1 MRGDSDR
8 HELIGGIFGEAAG
21 FGSSGVTA
29 IPASGAS
36 TAATEVIFGSGGGFY
51 NSDGGFFGSDG
62 ASSAVTEAPSAAAEA
77 SSAATVA
84 SSATTEVFFSSGGF
98 SLSALVPSA
107 AAREQCGNFCF

>member
-1 MRGDSDR
+1 MQGDSDR

-77 SSAATVA
+77 SSA
-84 SSATTEVFFSSGGF
+84 TTEVFFSSGGF

>member
-62 ASSAVTEAPSAAAEA
+62 ASSAVME
-77 SSAATVA
+77 A
-84 SSATTEVFFSSGGF
+84 SSATTEVFFNSGGF
-98 SLSALVPSA
+98 SLSASVPSA